1 MPSSPFPG
9 MDPYLEG
16 PNWPDF
22 HATFIVCWRKALN
35 RILPKGYRARID
47 ERINLIESGR
57 ESRPPRRPDVAVVHG
72 RRIKR
77 RPSRSARESAV
88 ALLEPVSI
96 TLPQYEEARETRVE
110 IVGRP
115 DNSLVTVLELLSPY
129 NKDPGEGQ
137 GQYLVKRD
145 EVLRQAINLVEL
157 DLLLG
162 GHRLPFSDP
171 LPRGDYYAMIARADQ
186 RPKCDVYAWPLEDP
200 LPMIPIPLRNGDPD
214 VRLELSGVFKAALAE
229 GEYQDDLNYR
239 LAPPASIPREARNR
253 IAQRLASAGVR
264 PT

>member
-1 MPSSPFPG
+1 MTRSFPG

-16 PNWPDF
+16 PSWPDF

-35 RILPKGYRARID
+35 RILPQGYRARID

-57 ESRPPRRPDVAVVHG
+57 EPRPPRRPDVAVVHG
-72 RRIKR
+72 RKIKR
-77 RPSRSARESAV
+77 RPSRTTREPGV
-88 ALLEPVSI
+88 ALLEPVTI

-115 DNSLVTVLELLSPY
+115 GNTLVTVLELLSPY

-137 GQYLVKRD
+137 GQYLLKRD
-145 EVLRQAINLVEL
+145 EVLRQSINLVEL

-162 GHRLPFSDP
+162 GNRLPFSEP
-171 LPRGDYYAMIARADQ
+171 LPLGDYYAMIARANQ
-186 RPKCDVYAWPLEDP
+186 RPKCDVYAWPLFDP
-200 LPMIPIPLRNGDPD
+200 LPTIPIPLRNGDPD
-214 VRLELSGVFKAALAE
+214 VRLELSEVFDAALDE

-239 LAPPASIPREARNR
+239 LAPPSSIPREAKNR
-253 IAQRLASAGVR
+253 IAQRLASVR
-264 PT
+264 ER